1 MLAEKELCPE
11 NLKESLRAYAEGR
24 PTGSF
29 LRAVLENDLG
39 IAVLRGDEQNKKLL
53 PEIYAFMVDV
63 VPSFARGS
71 KAAVKA
77 HLQKAEEDRAEYAAS
92 HGQQNDDAA
101 DLRTTRRIYKAAG
114 CDLCESPGPPHDA
127 SPNCESGKREHC
139 SCDVCF

>member
-39 IAVLRGDEQNKKLL
+39 MAVLRGDEENKRLL
-53 PEIYAFMVDV
+53 PEIYAYVVDV

-77 HLQKAEEDRAEYAAS
+77 HLQKAEEDRAEYAA
-92 HGQQNDDAA
+92 
-101 DLRTTRRIYKAAG
+101 DLRTPRRIYKAAG
-114 CDLCESPGPPHDA
+114 CDQCESPGPPHDA
-127 SPNCESGKREHC
+127 SPNCESGKRAHC